1 MASAQGPSAPVPS
14 APPVRPFPGTIPA
27 LPDLDTTAVRGGRLP
42 DPTSRAIVAPICQSA
57 TFVQREVG
65 GAPAHTYSRSSN
77 PTVSALEAALAA
89 LEDDGGGAT
98 RALAFR
104 TGLAALAAL
113 FLGLC
118 RAGDRV
124 VVSRVVYGGTVRLLR
139 RVLARF
145 DLRAEFVDTTDDRA
159 LAEALRAPAR
169 LVLVETPANPTLVLT
184 DVARAAE
191 LAHAA
196 GALLAVDNTFL
207 TPAGQRCLDLGAD
220 LAVYSTTKLIEGHN
234 ATVGGA
240 LTTRDAEL
248 GAELAFARNALGSI
262 QAPFDAWLTL
272 RGLSTLPLRLRAQS
286 AAALEVARALEAH
299 PRVARVAYPGLERH
313 PQHALAR
320 AQQLEHGALVAF
332 EPRGG
337 AAAARALTAALRL
350 ISPAENLGAVES
362 LVTHPATMTHAAL
375 EPAEREALG
384 IGDGLLR
391 LSVGLESPA
400 ALIADLERGLAAA
413 GGAA

>member
-1 MASAQGPSAPVPS
+1 MASAQGPSAPVP
-14 APPVRPFPGTIPA
+14 PA
-27 LPDLDTTAVRGGRLP
+27 LPFRLDLDTAAVRGGRSP
-42 DPTSRAIVAPICQSA
+42 DPASGAIVAPIHQTA

-65 GAPAHTYSRSSN
+65 GTPAHTYSRSSN
-77 PTVSALEAALAA
+77 PTVSALESALAA

-104 TGLAALAAL
+104 TGLAALSAL

-118 RAGDRV
+118 SAGDRV

-145 DLRAEFVDTTDDRA
+145 ELRAEFVDTSDAQA
-159 LAEALRAPAR
+159 LAAALREPAR
-169 LVLVETPANPTLVLT
+169 LVLIETPANPTLVLT
-184 DVARAAE
+184 DVACAAR
-191 LAHAA
+191 LARGA

-220 LAVYSTTKLIEGHN
+220 LAVYSTTKLIEGHD

-240 LTTRDAEL
+240 ITTRDAAL
-248 GAELAFARNALGSI
+248 QAELAFARNALGSI

-272 RGLSTLPLRLRAQS
+272 RGLSTLPLRLRVQS
-286 AAALEVARALEAH
+286 AAALEVARRLAAH
-299 PRVARVAYPGLERH
+299 PRVARVAYPGLEQH

-320 AQQLEHGALVAF
+320 AQQLQHGALVAF
-332 EPRGG
+332 EPAGG
-337 AAAARALTAALRL
+337 GAAARALVSALRL

-400 ALIADLERGLAAA
+400 ALIADLERGLAVA
-413 GGAA
+413 GGGA

>member
-1 MASAQGPSAPVPS
+1 
-14 APPVRPFPGTIPA
+14 
-27 LPDLDTTAVRGGRLP
+27 
-42 DPTSRAIVAPICQSA
+42 
-57 TFVQREVG
+57 
-65 GAPAHTYSRSSN
+65 
-77 PTVSALEAALAA
+77 
-89 LEDDGGGAT
+89 
-98 RALAFR
+98 
-104 TGLAALAAL
+104 
-113 FLGLC
+113 
-118 RAGDRV
+118 
-124 VVSRVVYGGTVRLLR
+124 VRLLR

-145 DLRAEFVDTTDDRA
+145 GLRADFVDTTDVAA
-159 LAEALRAPAR
+159 LAAALREPAR
-169 LVLVETPANPTLVLT
+169 LVLIETPANPTLVLT

-196 GALLAVDNTFL
+196 GAWLAVDNTFL

-220 LAVYSTTKLIEGHN
+220 LAVYSTTKLIEGHD

-240 LTTRDAEL
+240 ITTRDPGL
-248 GAELAFARNALGSI
+248 CAELAFARNALGSI

-286 AAALEVARALEAH
+286 AAALAVARWLERH
-299 PRVARVAYPGLERH
+299 PRVARVSYPGLEQH

-332 EPRGG
+332 EPVGG
-337 AAAARALTAALRL
+337 GTAARRLVSALRL

-375 EPAEREALG
+375 EPAERERLG

-400 ALIADLERGLAAA
+400 ALLADLERGLTACSKGVA
-413 GGAA
+413 